1 MTKSIAAAIHSVDP
15 ELALANIITMD
26 QLLDRALLGDTFI
39 AILFGAF
46 AAVALLLAAIGIYG
60 VTAFGVTQ
68 RTHELGL
75 RMALGADKSQIVGLV
90 LREGFFLSLCGLG
103 FGLLGAMVLGRVMR
117 STLYGV
123 GSIDLSAFIVVALV
137 LMASGLIACCVP
149 ARRAA
154 KVDPMV
160 ALRYE

>member
-1 MTKSIAAAIHSVDP
+1 VDP
-15 ELALANIITMD
+15 ELPLANIITMD
-26 QLLDRALLGDTFI
+26 QLLNRELLGDRFI

-46 AAVALLLAAIGIYG
+46 AGMALLLAAIGIYG
-60 VTAFGVTQ
+60 VMAFGVTQ
-68 RTHELGL
+68 RTHEIGL
-75 RMALGADKSQIVGLV
+75 RIALGAEKQHVLAMV
-90 LREGFFLSLCGLG
+90 LREGFLLSAAGLIV
-103 FGLLGAMVLGRVMR
+103 GLLGALILARTMQ

-123 GSIDLSAFIVVALV
+123 GSMDFGAFIAVAIV
-137 LMASGLIACCVP
+137 LLASALIACYVP